1 MQFEWDADKA
11 ISNLKKHKIAFEDAL
26 YVFADFQRIEA
37 LDNRQNYGEERWNT
51 IGIAGNVLVFVT
63 YTLRGENIR
72 IISARKANGQESQKY
87 RQGAF

>member
-1 MQFEWDADKA
+1 MQFEWDEDKA

-26 YVFADFQRIEA
+26 YVFTDFQRIEA

-51 IGIAGNVLVFVT
+51 IGLAAGALIFVT
-63 YTLRGENIR
+63 YTVRGDIIR
-72 IISARKANGQESQKY
+72 IISASKANGQESKKY